1 MKKIL
6 WICSVLLAMVSC
18 QEDYEL
24 NTDFAVPTEL
34 SSPASIQLNVS
45 SPTPVVLSWSGG
57 GAADGGASGERHA
70 DVPAHVSGGPLPP
83 DGTAYSHEIR
93 PRKTG
98 RLCPSPFSALSRN
111 ALSVLRDRA
120 FAILCITEAEHRRRS
135 LNESHWICEGIPG
148 QPKRGGD
155 SRRNRPRR
163 KSRRSLYC
171 ADQIPLLRP

>member
-57 GAADGGASGERHA
+57 GAADGGRSEERR
-70 DVPAHVSGGPLPP
+70 VGK
-83 DGTAYSHEIR
+83 ECF
-93 PRKTG
+93 
-98 RLCPSPFSALSRN
+98 RLCRSRWSPY
-111 ALSVLRDRA
+111 
-120 FAILCITEAEHRRRS
+120 H
-135 LNESHWICEGIPG
+135 
-148 QPKRGGD
+148 
-155 SRRNRPRR
+155 
-163 KSRRSLYC
+163 
-171 ADQIPLLRP
+171 

>member
-57 GAADGGASGERHA
+57 GAADG
-70 DVPAHVSGGPLPP
+70 VPGGP
-83 DGTAYSHEIR
+83 A
-93 PRKTG
+93 
-98 RLCPSPFSALSRN
+98 N
-111 ALSVLRDRA
+111 AQHQPQPVD
-120 FAILCITEAEHRRRS
+120 EAEDRDGQV
-135 LNESHWICEGIPG
+135 EGRQPVGAQPVGHKQGVG
-148 QPKRGGD
+148 QDVAGQAQRAQHIQAHILEK
-155 SRRNRPRR
+155 
-163 KSRRSLYC
+163 
-171 ADQIPLLRP
+171 APLHSDPS

>member
-57 GAADGGASGERHA
+57 GAADGGIVLYEVLFDKA
-70 DVPAHVSGGPLPP
+70 DGDFSKPLATMKSDLGAIPVCRLLMRLL
-83 DGTAYSHEIR
+83 IR
-93 PRKTG
+93 LPEM
-98 RLCPSPFSALSRN
+98 LVF
-111 ALSVLRDRA
+111 
-120 FAILCITEAEHRRRS
+120 ILWEQGI
-135 LNESHWICEGIPG
+135 LNG
-148 QPKRGGD
+148 Q
-155 SRRNRPRR
+155 
-163 KSRRSLYC
+163 
-171 ADQIPLLRP
+171 